1 MGVSRVEAEVVGR
14 VCGWMNGDE
23 GRKKEEEVTEVM
35 HVCDRIGTNLMVGQ
49 LDTEDIWDVEDRL
62 VLGVVDGRGGDVCL
76 DTVELLPFTC
86 IISTRSQYSAQIMLS
101 NRGSSTDLREYP
113 RGGRLGQD
121 QRSAT
126 SHRPEQRI

>member
-35 HVCDRIGTNLMVGQ
+35 QVCDRIGTNLMVGQ
-49 LDTEDIWDVEDRL
+49 LYTEDIWDVEDRL

-76 DTVELLPFTC
+76 DTVELLPF
-86 IISTRSQYSAQIMLS
+86 A
-101 NRGSSTDLREYP
+101 
-113 RGGRLGQD
+113 
-121 QRSAT
+121 
-126 SHRPEQRI
+126 